1 MLTPESCRE
10 LLALYEA
17 MAEAAVRNDWSR
29 LAELEAASSEL
40 RKAAA
45 AAPADTAG
53 LPDAAQ
59 REMAT
64 MIQRML
70 ELDADV
76 RSHAEPFLESTR
88 KLLSGTIRRR
98 NVRDTYGNI

>member
-45 AAPADTAG
+45 PAGTAG